1 MPLPPCRRRARRLRH
16 ARAARRV
23 HCEGIVH
30 AVHLAHVG
38 IASDWAG
45 GPRLIVG
52 HGEHRA
58 LSTSSQRSARVA
70 AQRGT
75 GKGVAPVPATSR
87 SWSFTT
93 RQSRPTSISKRG
105 WRCLASSY
113 AFVVHSRILSTPPR
127 GAFRSAPRARRPR
140 PPISMAP
147 QYDHPRNPKVPH
159 NYPRERA
166 THAMHSHAHVKMR
179 GTPRAPRRRVRSA
192 RA

>member
-1 MPLPPCRRRARRLRH
+1 MGKVTPPPTMLLPPCRRRARRLRH

-23 HCEGIVH
+23 HCEGTVH

-38 IASDWAG
+38 IDGDWAG

-52 HGEHRA
+52 HGEHHA
-58 LSTSSQRSARVA
+58 LSTSCRRSARVA

-93 RQSRPTSISKRG
+93 RQSKRG

-127 GAFRSAPRARRPR
+127 GAFRSAPRARRPCQ
-140 PPISMAP
+140 PILMAP
-147 QYDHPRNPKVPH
+147 HHDHLRNPKAPH
-159 NYPRERA
+159 NYPRERGIL
-166 THAMHSHAHVKMR
+166 SHTSK
-179 GTPRAPRRRVRSA
+179 
-192 RA
+192 